1 MRAPGAAAA
10 TAVAVLS
17 LMAVPAAPGVP
28 AFSTLY
34 KKPNPAYYYNAA
46 VAALAGASFEN
57 VANMTRPDPCA
68 A

>member
-1 MRAPGAAAA
+1 MQLEGGSDLLKA
-10 TAVAVLS
+10 LS
-17 LMAVPAAPGVP
+17 
-28 AFSTLY
+28 Y
-34 KKPNPAYYYNAA
+34 YYYYYNDYAA

>member
-1 MRAPGAAAA
+1 MQLEGGSELLRA
-10 TAVAVLS
+10 LS
-17 LMAVPAAPGVP
+17 
-28 AFSTLY
+28 Y
-34 KKPNPAYYYNAA
+34 YYYYNDYAA

>member
-1 MRAPGAAAA
+1 MQLEGGSGILRA
-10 TAVAVLS
+10 LS
-17 LMAVPAAPGVP
+17 
-28 AFSTLY
+28 S
-34 KKPNPAYYYNAA
+34 YYNNNDYAA